1 MLKKTKYQPTEKEQ
15 AFLDSVHNSK
25 YDRQIITGIRKFVDG
40 TAPEDMKG
48 FYSDAELEKLSAL
61 TGTPLD
67 VEKRM
72 PVKMTRHYFELAKNS
87 PPLMT
92 TTWSLASRWRNS
104 WNASL
109 KKPISM
115 RPVSSSRTS
124 RRWSDCRNS

>member
-87 PPLMT
+87 PPLKTLIKANPRET
-92 TTWSLASRWRNS
+92 TDLAG
-104 WNASL
+104 A
-109 KKPISM
+109 
-115 RPVSSSRTS
+115 
-124 RRWSDCRNS
+124 

>member
-15 AFLDSVHNSK
+15 AFLDSLHNSK

-72 PVKMTRHYFELAKNS
+72 PVKMTRQQLSESKEIKL
-87 PPLMT
+87 
-92 TTWSLASRWRNS
+92 
-104 WNASL
+104 
-109 KKPISM
+109 
-115 RPVSSSRTS
+115 
-124 RRWSDCRNS
+124 